1 MTSIQTTE
9 TPEQTAGSF
18 FVGIDL
24 GGTNTKFGVVSDSG
38 QTLAQLSIP
47 TRVPEGPESASQRIG
62 KAVLDVIDKAGLSVS
77 QVKAVGLASAGTM
90 DIPGGRLMV
99 PANLGPLWNYFP
111 IRDKVSAACGLP
123 VVFAND
129 ADAAAYGEYW
139 IGPGAAYES
148 MIMLTLGT
156 GLGCGIIYDNM
167 IISGAHSHGGEYGHT
182 LIDLQPSARVCG
194 CGKSGHLEAY
204 VSATSV
210 IKRMKEAIESGKA
223 TSVSSR
229 LAQGAVLDAKLVGDA
244 AAQGDA
250 VSYEIVMDV
259 ARYLGVG
266 MINLMHTI
274 DPECI
279 LIGGAMTFGKNETE
293 LGRAFKAKV
302 KETVAQ
308 GAYKVLS
315 ENTVIEFAELG
326 GDAGY
331 IGAAGI
337 ARAASR

>member
-1 MTSIQTTE
+1 MSTSDNNVSSQQGTS
-9 TPEQTAGSF
+9 PF

-24 GGTNTKFGVVSDSG
+24 GGTNTKFGVVDDNG
-38 QTLAQLSIP
+38 RTLARLSIP
-47 TRVPEGPESASQRIG
+47 TRVSEGPEQAARRIG
-62 KAVLDVIDKAGLSVS
+62 EAVLEVANKAGLTKE
-77 QVKAVGLASAGTM
+77 QIKAVGLASAGTM

-111 IRDKVSAACGLP
+111 IRDKVSQACGLP

-139 IGPGAAYES
+139 IGPGKDYQS

-156 GLGCGIIYDNM
+156 GLGCGIIYNNM

-182 LIDLQPSARVCG
+182 IVDLLPNARVCG
-194 CGKSGHLEAY
+194 CGQAGHLEAY

-210 IKRMKEAIESGKA
+210 IKRMKEAIAAGRS
-223 TSVSSR
+223 TSVAK
-229 LAQGAVLDAKLVGDA
+229 LIEQGVTLDAKLVGDEA
-244 AAQGDA
+244 AKGDE
-250 VSYEIVMDV
+250 VSREIVMDV

-293 LGRAFKAKV
+293 LGRAFKAQV
-302 KETVAQ
+302 QRTVNL
-308 GAYKVLS
+308 GAYQVLAD
-315 ENTVIEFAELG
+315 NTVIEYAQLG

-337 ARAASR
+337 ARAAQ

>member
-1 MTSIQTTE
+1 MSTSDNNVSSQQGTS
-9 TPEQTAGSF
+9 PF

-24 GGTNTKFGVVSDSG
+24 GGTNTKFGVVDDTG
-38 QTLAQLSIP
+38 RTLARLSIP
-47 TRVPEGPESASQRIG
+47 TRVSEGPEQAARRIG
-62 KAVLDVIDKAGLSVS
+62 EAVLEVANKAGLTKE
-77 QVKAVGLASAGTM
+77 QIKAVGLASAGTM

-111 IRDKVSAACGLP
+111 IRDKVSQACGLP

-139 IGPGAAYES
+139 IGSGKDYQS

-156 GLGCGIIYDNM
+156 GLGCGIIYNNM

-182 LIDLQPSARVCG
+182 IVDLLPNARVCG
-194 CGKSGHLEAY
+194 CGQAGHLEAY

-210 IKRMKEAIESGKA
+210 IKRMKEAIAAGRS
-223 TSVSSR
+223 TSVAK
-229 LAQGAVLDAKLVGDA
+229 LIEQGATLDAKLVGDEA
-244 AAQGDA
+244 AKGDE
-250 VSYEIVMDV
+250 VSMEIVMDV

-293 LGRAFKAKV
+293 LGRAFKAQV
-302 KETVAQ
+302 QRTVNL
-308 GAYKVLS
+308 GAYQVLAD
-315 ENTVIEFAELG
+315 NTVIEYAQLG

-337 ARAASR
+337 ARAAQ

>member
-1 MTSIQTTE
+1 MSDS
-9 TPEQTAGSF
+9 EQRNPKGTAPF

-24 GGTNTKFGVVSDSG
+24 GGTNTKFGVVDEMG
-38 QTLAQLSIP
+38 LTIAQLSIP
-47 TRVPEGPESASQRIG
+47 TRVPEGPESAAIRIG
-62 KAVLDVIDKAGLSVS
+62 KSVLDVIKKAGLSKQ

-99 PANLGPLWNYFP
+99 PANLPGWNYFP

-123 VVFAND
+123 VIFAND

-139 IGPGAAYES
+139 IGSGRDYNS

-156 GLGCGIIYDNM
+156 GLGCGIIINNV
-167 IISGAHSHGGEYGHT
+167 ILSGAHSHGGEYGHT
-182 LIDLQPSARVCG
+182 LIDLHPGARVCG
-194 CGKSGHLEAY
+194 CGKPGHLEAY

-210 IKRMKEAIESGKA
+210 IKRIKEAIDAGKQ
-223 TSVSSR
+223 TSV
-229 LAQGAVLDAKLVGDA
+229 AEKIAHGCALDAKLVGDQ
-244 AAQGDA
+244 AAQGDSVA
-250 VSYEIVMDV
+250 YEIIMDA

-302 KETVAQ
+302 QQIVTE

-315 ENTVIEFAELG
+315 ENTAIEYAQLG

-337 ARAASR
+337 ARAAGNN

>member
-1 MTSIQTTE
+1 MSESNNSVSLDQAK
-9 TPEQTAGSF
+9 TPF

-24 GGTNTKFGVVSDSG
+24 GGTNTKFGVVDDNG
-38 QTLAQLSIP
+38 QTIARLSIP
-47 TRVPEGPESASQRIG
+47 TRVTEGPEQAATRIG
-62 KAVLDVIDKAGLSVS
+62 EAVLEVAQKAGLTKD
-77 QVKAVGLASAGTM
+77 QIKAVGLASAGTM

-99 PANLGPLWNYFP
+99 PANLGPLWNYYP

-139 IGPGAAYES
+139 IGPGKEYQS

-156 GLGCGIIYDNM
+156 GLGCGIIYNNM

-182 LIDLQPSARVCG
+182 LVDLLPNARVCG
-194 CGKSGHLEAY
+194 CGKAGHLEAY

-210 IKRMKEAIESGKA
+210 IKRMKEAIEAGKS
-223 TSVSSR
+223 TSVAK
-229 LAQGAVLDAKLVGDA
+229 LLEQGAQLDAKLVGDEA
-244 AAQGDA
+244 AKGDQ
-250 VSYEIVMDV
+250 VSRDIVMDV

-293 LGRAFKAKV
+293 LGRAFKEKV
-302 KETVAQ
+302 RQTINE
-308 GAYKVLS
+308 GAYKVLA
-315 ENTVIEFAELG
+315 ENTVIEYAELG

-337 ARAASR
+337 ARAAVE

>member
-1 MTSIQTTE
+1 MSTSDNNVSSQQGTS
-9 TPEQTAGSF
+9 PF

-24 GGTNTKFGVVSDSG
+24 GGTNTKFGVVDDTG
-38 QTLAQLSIP
+38 RTLARLSIP
-47 TRVPEGPESASQRIG
+47 TRVSEGPEQAARRIG
-62 KAVLDVIDKAGLSVS
+62 EAVLEVANKAGLTKE
-77 QVKAVGLASAGTM
+77 QIKAVGLASAGTM

-111 IRDKVSAACGLP
+111 IRDKVSQACGLP

-139 IGPGAAYES
+139 IGPGKDYQS

-156 GLGCGIIYDNM
+156 GLGCGIIYNNM

-182 LIDLQPSARVCG
+182 IVDLLPNARVCG
-194 CGKSGHLEAY
+194 CGQAGHLEAY

-210 IKRMKEAIESGKA
+210 IKRMKEAIAAGRS
-223 TSVSSR
+223 TSVAK
-229 LAQGAVLDAKLVGDA
+229 LIEQGATLDAKLVGDEA
-244 AAQGDA
+244 AKGDE
-250 VSYEIVMDV
+250 VSMEIVMDV

-293 LGRAFKAKV
+293 LGRAFKAQV
-302 KETVAQ
+302 QRTVNL
-308 GAYKVLS
+308 GAYQVLAD
-315 ENTVIEFAELG
+315 NTVIEYAQLG

-337 ARAASR
+337 ARAAQ